1 MKTLFFLGGMEY
13 QYSIRLEIEVC
24 RMYDPLGIQQV

>member
-1 MKTLFFLGGMEY
+1 MKTLFWGMEY